1 MVRWIYLTGKKDTT
15 DGLIEEQLQ
24 EQIPKHAYY
33 PEYDLEDHDTKHKLE
48 QVMHNLD
55 EWVKQ
60 HTGTSDLTLKINPKE
75 KEHFYDTEKEMIT
88 FEKPKDWAFMK
99 QSGNVL
105 KNYPATWMSYPNTI
119 EGAKG
124 IIDMEYNE
132 YKNAVS
138 YQDISHELVHLASAC
153 LLLWRKLNNAE

>member
-15 DGLIEEQLQ
+15 DGLIDEQLK
-24 EQIPKHAYY
+24 EQMPNHSFS
-33 PEYDLEDHDTKHKLE
+33 EYDLEDHATKRKLE

-55 EWVKQ
+55 EWVKK
-60 HTGTSDLTLKINPKE
+60 HIEEKKE
-75 KEHFYDTEKEMIT
+75 EHFYDTQKEMIT

-99 QSGNVL
+99 QSRNVL

-119 EGAKG
+119 EGVRG

-132 YKNAVS
+132 YKNASS

>member
-15 DGLIEEQLQ
+15 DGLIDEQLK
-24 EQIPKHAYY
+24 EQMPSYSFSK
-33 PEYDLEDHDTKHKLE
+33 YDLEDHATKRKLE

-60 HTGTSDLTLKINPKE
+60 HTGTSDLILKVNPKE
-75 KEHFYDTEKEMIT
+75 EHFYDTQKEMIT

-105 KNYPATWMSYPNTI
+105 KNYPATWMTYPNTI
-119 EGAKG
+119 EGASG

-132 YKNAVS
+132 YKNAAS

>member
-15 DGLIEEQLQ
+15 DGLIDEQLK
-24 EQIPKHAYY
+24 EQVPNHSFSD
-33 PEYDLEDHDTKHKLE
+33 YDLEDHATKRKLE

-55 EWVKQ
+55 EWVKK
-60 HTGTSDLTLKINPKE
+60 HTGTDDLTLKINPKE
-75 KEHFYDTEKEMIT
+75 EHFYDTQKEMIT

-105 KNYPATWMSYPNTI
+105 KNHPATWMSYPNTI
-119 EGAKG
+119 EGARG

-132 YKNAVS
+132 YKNASS

>member
-15 DGLIEEQLQ
+15 DGLIDEQLK
-24 EQIPKHAYY
+24 EQV
-33 PEYDLEDHDTKHKLE
+33 PEQMPYSFNTMEEANRHKLE
-48 QVMHNLD
+48 QVMDNL
-55 EWVKQ
+55 EKWIKQ
-60 HTGTSDLTLKINPKE
+60 RTGTDDLILRINPKE
-75 KEHFYDTEKEMIT
+75 EHFYDTQKEMIT

-119 EGAKG
+119 EGARG

>member
-15 DGLIEEQLQ
+15 AGLIDEQLK
-24 EQIPKHAYY
+24 EYAPKHTLN
-33 PEYDLEDHDTKHKLE
+33 EYDLENHATKRKLE
-48 QVMHNLD
+48 EVMHNLD
-55 EWVKQ
+55 EWVKK
-60 HTGTSDLTLKINPKE
+60 HIEEKKE
-75 KEHFYDTEKEMIT
+75 EHFYDTQKEMIT

-132 YKNAVS
+132 YKNAAS

>member
-1 MVRWIYLTGKKDTT
+1 MVRWIYLTGKEDTT
-15 DGLIEEQLQ
+15 AGLIDEQLKKYTSK
-24 EQIPKHAYY
+24 PTLN
-33 PEYDLEDHDTKHKLE
+33 EYDLEDHATKRKLE

-55 EWVKQ
+55 EWVKK
-60 HTGTSDLTLKINPKE
+60 HTGTDDLTLKINPKE
-75 KEHFYDTEKEMIT
+75 EHFYDTQKEMIT

-119 EGAKG
+119 EGARG

>member
-1 MVRWIYLTGKKDTT
+1 MVRWIYLTDKKDTT
-15 DGLIEEQLQ
+15 DGLIEEQLE

-33 PEYDLEDHDTKHKLE
+33 PKYDLEDHDTKHKLE

-55 EWVKQ
+55 EWVKK
-60 HTGTSDLTLKINPKE
+60 HIEEKKE
-75 KEHFYDTEKEMIT
+75 EHFYDTQKEMIT

>member
-15 DGLIEEQLQ
+15 AGLIDEQLK
-24 EQIPKHAYY
+24 EYTSKHTSN
-33 PEYDLEDHDTKHKLE
+33 EYDLEDHATKRKLE
-48 QVMHNLD
+48 EVMHNLD
-55 EWVKQ
+55 EWVKK
-60 HTGTSDLTLKINPKE
+60 HIEEKKE
-75 KEHFYDTEKEMIT
+75 EHFYDTQKEMIT

-119 EGAKG
+119 EGARG

>member
-24 EQIPKHAYY
+24 EQMPKRSYD
-33 PEYDLEDHDTKHKLE
+33 EYDLVDHETKRKLE
-48 QVMHNLD
+48 QVMHNLND
-55 EWVKQ
+55 WVKKQ
-60 HTGTSDLTLKINPKE
+60 SKKE
-75 KEHFYDTEKEMIT
+75 EHYYDTEKEMLT

-105 KNYPATWMSYPNTI
+105 KNYPATWMSYPNTV
-119 EGAKG
+119 EGVRG

-132 YKNAVS
+132 YRNVES

>member
-15 DGLIEEQLQ
+15 DGLIEEQLE
-24 EQIPKHAYY
+24 EQMSAQASRSFNTM
-33 PEYDLEDHDTKHKLE
+33 EEANRHKLQ
-48 QVMHNLD
+48 QVIHNLD

-75 KEHFYDTEKEMIT
+75 EHFYDTQKEMIT

-119 EGAKG
+119 EGAKS

>member
-15 DGLIEEQLQ
+15 DGLIDEQLK
-24 EQIPKHAYY
+24 EQMPNHSFS
-33 PEYDLEDHDTKHKLE
+33 EYDLEDHATKHKLE

-55 EWVKQ
+55 EWVKK
-60 HTGTSDLTLKINPKE
+60 HIEEKKE
-75 KEHFYDTEKEMIT
+75 EHFYDTQKEMIT

-105 KNYPATWMSYPNTI
+105 KNYPATWMTYPNTI
-119 EGAKG
+119 EGARG

-132 YKNAVS
+132 YKNAAS

>member
-15 DGLIEEQLQ
+15 GGLIEEQLE
-24 EQIPKHAYY
+24 EQMPKHYFN
-33 PEYDLEDHDTKHKLE
+33 EYDLEDHATKRKLE

-55 EWVKQ
+55 EWVKK
-60 HTGTSDLTLKINPKE
+60 HTEEKKE
-75 KEHFYDTEKEMIT
+75 EHFYDTQKEMIT

-105 KNYPATWMSYPNTI
+105 KNYPATWMSYPNTV
-119 EGAKG
+119 EGVRG
-124 IIDMEYNE
+124 IIEMEYNE
-132 YKNAVS
+132 YRNAES

>member
-15 DGLIEEQLQ
+15 TGLIDEQLK
-24 EQIPKHAYY
+24 EQMPKQT
-33 PEYDLEDHDTKHKLE
+33 LEDYATRHKLE

-55 EWVKQ
+55 EWVKK
-60 HTGTSDLTLKINPKE
+60 HIEEKKE
-75 KEHFYDTEKEMIT
+75 EHFYDTQKEMIT

-119 EGAKG
+119 EGARG

>member
-15 DGLIEEQLQ
+15 GGLTEEQLE
-24 EQIPKHAYY
+24 EQMSKHYFN
-33 PEYDLEDHDTKHKLE
+33 EYDLEDHVTKRKLE

-55 EWVKQ
+55 EWVKK
-60 HTGTSDLTLKINPKE
+60 HTEEKKE
-75 KEHFYDTEKEMIT
+75 EHFYDTQKEMIT

-105 KNYPATWMSYPNTI
+105 KNYPATWMSYPNTV
-119 EGAKG
+119 EGVRG
-124 IIDMEYNE
+124 IINMEYNE
-132 YKNAVS
+132 YRNAES

>member
-15 DGLIEEQLQ
+15 DGLIEEQLK
-24 EQIPKHAYY
+24 EQMSKHTLN
-33 PEYDLEDHDTKHKLE
+33 EYDLEDHATKRKLE

-60 HTGTSDLTLKINPKE
+60 HTGTSDLTLKVNPKE
-75 KEHFYDTEKEMIT
+75 EHFYDTQKEMIT